1 MVTNAALARY
11 CGTSSACDI
20 MVPDRR
26 VRCRQ
31 QEVFMVEKLSS
42 DGRKAALQELSGW
55 SEVAGR
61 DAIGRTFSFRDFN
74 EAFGFMT
81 RAALAAE
88 KSDHH
93 PEWRNVYKTVEV
105 VLSTHD
111 AGGVTKRDIE
121 LSKAMNGIARQF
133 GIL

>member
-20 MVPDRR
+20 MAREPQGRW
-26 VRCRQ
+26 RQ

-111 AGGVTKRDIE
+111 AGGVTSRDIE
-121 LSKAMNGIARQF
+121 LARTMNAIAAQF
-133 GIL
+133 GL